1 MCCGISTWGRFWR
14 SRPGRGWRN
23 SWVARPAR
31 RCTVGWRRS
40 SATSSR
46 RSTFWKSP
54 RRWGKIRRTMP
65 PQFTF
70 DRRIQFF
77 DTDMAGIVHFANFY
91 RFMEEA
97 EHEMFRS
104 LGEKIVENQLD
115 GSVLGWPR
123 VRASCTF
130 EAPAYYDDSISIDIF
145 ITRVGVKSLTMSF
158 KFRRGDQQI
167 ANGELKTV
175 FCRFQ
180 RDGKFESIAIPA
192 RFTDK
197 LVECPRDKND
207 E

>member
-1 MCCGISTWGRFWR
+1 
-14 SRPGRGWRN
+14 
-23 SWVARPAR
+23 
-31 RCTVGWRRS
+31 
-40 SATSSR
+40 
-46 RSTFWKSP
+46 
-54 RRWGKIRRTMP
+54 MP

-104 LGEKIVENQLD
+104 LGEKIVEDQPD

-130 EAPAYYDDSISIDIF
+130 EAPAYYDDLISIDIVV
-145 ITRVGVKSLTMSF
+145 TRVGVKSLTMSF

-180 RDGKFESIAIPA
+180 RDGKFESMAIPA